1 MRNLSLALATD
12 GPPFTG
18 SSPEEQALGGSETA
32 LVQMARALKNR
43 GHRIQVFCNCPQPGL
58 YQGVLYRSRQDIVKA
73 VGEERFDALV
83 VSRFLPVLDLPW
95 QAGVRILWNHDL
107 LDIPH
112 ALRERLP
119 GLDAC
124 LVLSRY
130 HAANYLSRLPELSS
144 KLAITRNGLDLS
156 LLARASQGVARVEG
170 RLTYVS
176 RPERGLRLLL
186 EEIWPRLLLDM
197 PHLTL
202 SLCGYQIEEEDLPQ
216 AVIDEYAHI
225 SKLIKTSPRVE
236 NLGPLPKEQYYA
248 HLASCQA
255 LLYPCIFPEISCLA
269 VLEAQALGTPLIT
282 TDGFALKESVLTSEF
297 RVAGQPGSPGYVEN
311 YLARCREILG
321 NADKTREL
329 ILEAQR
335 RIHLSYD
342 WSEIAEE
349 WEEMILKL
357 AYGQEREHR
366 AALSAA
372 LLLSGDQ
379 RQAERIHGSPL
390 PAPPQEGVEI
400 PPPDPD
406 ENGLLN
412 HILNGLSPCLRD
424 FAHQGAIAL
433 VEPEARRSLDALAPY
448 LPGCSLIALR
458 PGQPLEDQQGGCVA
472 VIIRDMLERV
482 AFPHELLRWAI
493 SISHPE
499 AWIVICTASG
509 AWPLISHGYLN
520 RLYDL
525 GREDII
531 NLLPGRPVFMT
542 YLPRG
547 LVGRGSE
554 RMAVGRWL
562 ALAKIS
568 GPAPAPLSEEN
579 RVRWVRPVNQT
590 ILTEIYN
597 AGLL

>member
-12 GPPFTG
+12 GPPFSG
-18 SSPEEQALGGSETA
+18 SSPEEQALGGAETA

-58 YQGVLYRSRQDIVKA
+58 YQGILYRRRQDIVRA
-73 VGEERFDALV
+73 VGEERFDALIA
-83 VSRFLPVLDLPW
+83 SRFLPILDLPW
-95 QAGVRILWNHDL
+95 QAGLRILWNHDT
-107 LDIPH
+107 LDAPQP
-112 ALRERLP
+112 LRERLP

-130 HAANYLSRLPELSS
+130 HAANYLGRLPELGP
-144 KLAITRNGLDLS
+144 KLVITRNGLDLS

-176 RPERGLRLLL
+176 RPERGLGLLL
-186 EEIWPRLLLDM
+186 EKIWPRLLRDM

-202 SLCGYQIEEEDLPQ
+202 SLCGYQIEEADLPPS
-216 AVIDEYAHI
+216 ILDEYAHI
-225 SKLIKTSPRVE
+225 RKLVKSSPRVE
-236 NLGPLPKEQYYA
+236 DLGPLPKEQYYA

-255 LLYPCIFPEISCLA
+255 LLYPCLFPEISCLA
-269 VLEAQALGTPLIT
+269 ALEAQALGTPLIT
-282 TDGFALKESVLTSEF
+282 SDDFALRESVLTPEF
-297 RVAGQPGSPGYVEN
+297 RVAGQPGSEEYAEN
-311 YLARCREILG
+311 YLARCRELLSHP
-321 NADKTREL
+321 DKTQTL
-329 ILEAQR
+329 ALEAQR

-357 AYGQEREHR
+357 AYEQERKQR

-379 RQAERIHGSPL
+379 RQAERLRGAPL
-390 PAPPQEGVEI
+390 PPPPREGAES

-412 HILNGLSPCLRD
+412 HIINSLAPCLRD

-433 VEPEARRSLDALAPY
+433 VEPEAGRSLDILAPH
-448 LPGCSLIALR
+448 LPGCRLIALR
-458 PGQPLEDQQGGCVA
+458 PGQPLQEQSGGCMA
-472 VIIRDMLERV
+472 VIIRDMLER
-482 AFPHELLRWAI
+482 AASPHELLEWAI
-493 SISHPE
+493 SVSHPQG
-499 AWIVICTASG
+499 WLVICTASG
-509 AWPLISHGYLN
+509 AWPLISHGYLG

-531 NLLPGRPVFMT
+531 SLLPERPVFMT

-547 LVGRGSE
+547 LVGRDSE

-562 ALAKIS
+562 ALTKVS
-568 GPAPAPLSEEN
+568 GPPPMPLSEEN
-579 RVRWVRPVNQT
+579 RVRWVRPVNQS